1 MRVHLNSIWV
11 NAKGQTDALES
22 IRGLR
27 TPVDRVFALDT
38 LGWVNICA
46 KPRHIEVWLNPM
58 SLTRLALAGAQEVIV
73 DLLRKDPDRSLLM
86 EVHDRQ
92 HTASLPILDADD
104 LSGQRDTAFQFTSAP
119 GYPLVHETGR
129 PEEIWELRDSR
140 TRDLLKF
147 VHDRKLRLT
156 KELVQRVDD
165 SESRAKI
172 VLVTSDRSVQYLAH
186 DKDTQPF
193 WRGKSRFIGR
203 FLRDLAVPIPIKRS
217 LLSDT
222 QSALRSRQAT
232 ITHVSGARQVIGRD
246 RARCDSYFRLVL
258 PLVSIGKSDEI
269 PMLVLLARG
278 ST

>member
-1 MRVHLNSIWV
+1 MRMHLDSIWV

-27 TPVDRVFALDT
+27 TPVDRIFALDT

-46 KPRHIEVWLNPM
+46 KPQHIEVWLNPI
-58 SLTRLALAGAQEVIV
+58 SLTRLALAGAQEVLV
-73 DLLRKDPDRSLLM
+73 DLQRKDPDRSLLM
-86 EVHDRQ
+86 EVHDRR

-104 LSGQRDTAFQFTSAP
+104 LSGQRDKALQFTNAP
-119 GYPLVHETGR
+119 GYPLVHR
-129 PEEIWELRDSR
+129 PGESEDIWELRD
-140 TRDLLKF
+140 TGTHDLLQF

-172 VLVTSDRSVQYLAH
+172 VLVTSEGTVQYLAH

-203 FLRDLAVPIPIKRS
+203 FLQDLAVPTPIKRS

-222 QSALRSRQAT
+222 QAVLWSRQTT
-232 ITHVSGARQVIGRD
+232 ITHISGVRQVIGRD
-246 RARCDSYFRLVL
+246 HARCDSYFRVVL
-258 PLVSIGKSDEI
+258 PLVSMGKADEI

-278 ST
+278 SM